1 MIEKKEEIF
10 AHGIKIFAFNYCRG
24 DKNLY
29 SRGMIDENGYTI
41 AATAFFLRSGY
52 LTKEDTDLLFNEGK
66 IPQWMQKVFIEVEH
80 AAFGTSIWGTQP

>member
-10 AHGIKIFAFNYCRG
+10 AHGIKVFLFNYCRG

-29 SRGMIDENGYTI
+29 SLKMIDENGYTE
-41 AATAFFLRSGY
+41 AAREFFLHSGY
-52 LTKEDTDLLFNEGK
+52 LTREDSDLLFNQGK

-80 AAFGTSIWGTQP
+80 ATFGTSIWGTQP